1 MNGKHVNVASWY
13 TSLVRCWYA
22 QGTPCLVVDQWYYCK
37 FVSIMLLNIPNIFI
51 DSSFGEELSNSN
63 LKDTFAQ
70 DMASELL

>member
-1 MNGKHVNVASWY
+1 
-13 TSLVRCWYA
+13 
-22 QGTPCLVVDQWYYCK
+22 
-37 FVSIMLLNIPNIFI
+37 MLLNIPNIFI